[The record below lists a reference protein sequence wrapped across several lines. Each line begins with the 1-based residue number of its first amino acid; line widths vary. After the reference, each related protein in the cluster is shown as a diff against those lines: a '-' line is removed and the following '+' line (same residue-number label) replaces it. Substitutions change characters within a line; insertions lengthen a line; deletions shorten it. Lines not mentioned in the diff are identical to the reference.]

1 MASYLSDDD
10 TRRAYYSLFDKIE
23 EERARHPELADDDD
37 ALAELV
43 YFPAIHAKGQN
54 NDNHA

>member
-23 EERARHPELADDDD
+23 EERERHPELADDDN
-37 ALAELV
+37 ALAEIV
-43 YFPAIHAKGQN
+43 FWHKIPMKDEARHGR
-54 NDNHA
+54 